1 VARSSCCDWSATIA
15 AWRSRT
21 PPPAEPAAVTAALP
35 PLPAHRP
42 VGAGS
47 TGNRGVVGCNWRAAW
62 GSPQRDGVV
71 LSVEQL
77 THRFGADVAVHR
89 SF

>member
-1 VARSSCCDWSATIA
+1 
-15 AWRSRT
+15 
-21 PPPAEPAAVTAALP
+21 
-35 PLPAHRP
+35 
-42 VGAGS
+42 
-47 TGNRGVVGCNWRAAW
+47 VVGCNWRAAW